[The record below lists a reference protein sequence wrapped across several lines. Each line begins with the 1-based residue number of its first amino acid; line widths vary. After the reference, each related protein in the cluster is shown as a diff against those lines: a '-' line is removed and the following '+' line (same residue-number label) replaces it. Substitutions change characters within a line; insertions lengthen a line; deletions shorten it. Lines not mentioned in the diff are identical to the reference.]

1 MGTRR
6 FATAENKPYV
16 FSHRLGRF
24 IGIWVPVLLLAEDV
38 SSSVGSHIHFENFGL
53 GRGWGVGWKKGGSG
67 PVSAKRIVILGCCH
81 AFLNVVSG
89 VFLFD
94 WRPSLS
100 LLICFKSPVF
110 ESLNKLWGRSGSLLL
125 KYVVEQFSLFIPAK
139 GCWTPWSVA
148 VAICLKEIGIC
159 AVSAVDFGL
168 LTVGDVVKASSENY
182 SWFKYKN
189 TTANP

>member
-6 FATAENKPYV
+6 FATAENKPYL

-24 IGIWVPVLLLAEDV
+24 QCIGIWVPVLLLAEDV
-38 SSSVGSHIHFENFGL
+38 SSSIGSHIHFENFGL
-53 GRGWGVGWKKGGSG
+53 GRDWDVGWKKGQVAPFLRS
-67 PVSAKRIVILGCCH
+67 VLLFWD
-81 AFLNVVSG
+81 AFFNVVNG

-94 WRPSLS
+94 WHPSLS
-100 LLICFKSPVF
+100 LPICFKSPVF
-110 ESLNKLWGRSGSLLL
+110 ESLNKFWGQSGSLLL
-125 KYVVEQFSLFIPAK
+125 KYGVEQFYLLIPAK
-139 GCWTPWSVA
+139 GCWTPWSVV

-159 AVSAVDFGL
+159 AVFAVDLGL
-168 LTVGDVVKASSENY
+168 LTVREVVKATRENY